1 MSTPG
6 LNPDQREF
14 RCVHCNG
21 KIVVPKDLP
30 PTAGPCPHCEKEI
43 TSPGPE
49 IDLAVDPIFGKRI
62 DPEAVPLP
70 AGPPPL
76 EAKSSPYQP
85 PGAPPAPMPPAAGP
99 PEGSGRSTASLVL
112 GILGVFFS
120 CIPCIGLIL
129 GILAVV
135 YGGQVIDSARV
146 RYELQPYVGT
156 ARAGKILGI
165 VTIVLS
171 VLATVSSFV
180 SNRS

>member
-1 MSTPG
+1 MEWYYAKGRVQQGPVDEETLKAAVRSGEVGPDDIVWRDGMRDWKPVRELAMLSCLLPAPAPPG
-6 LNPDQREF
+6 
-14 RCVHCNG
+14 
-21 KIVVPKDLP
+21 
-30 PTAGPCPHCEKEI
+30 
-43 TSPGPE
+43 
-49 IDLAVDPIFGKRI
+49 
-62 DPEAVPLP
+62 P